1 MSARTDTTRDR
12 EALAAAL
19 RASSSE
25 RSIVSRGVFDEDEE
39 EEEQEEERDQ
49 QEQTRGGGGD
59 EGGRRRL
66 SMVREASGGGV
77 EGVADVGERRQ
88 LATELLDALYLGT
101 SNFFLAYNTR
111 AGIAVVLRALK
122 LLQRRWVPRVTLVRP
137 QVLECSRVACYDAA
151 ATDAQAVRGSGGPAR
166 AAG

>member
-1 MSARTDTTRDR
+1 MSAPTDASRDR

-25 RSIVSRGVFDEDEE
+25 MSIVSRGVFDEDEE
-39 EEEQEEERDQ
+39 EDDEGEGEGEEEREQ
-49 QEQTRGGGGD
+49 QTRGGD
-59 EGGRRRL
+59 GGRRRL
-66 SMVREASGGGV
+66 SMVREAPAGG
-77 EGVADVGERRQ
+77 ADVAEGAGERRQ

-122 LLQRRWVPRVTLVRP
+122 LLQRRWVPRSALARP
-137 QVLECSRVACYDAA
+137 RVL
-151 ATDAQAVRGSGGPAR
+151 TRGLL
-166 AAG
+166 